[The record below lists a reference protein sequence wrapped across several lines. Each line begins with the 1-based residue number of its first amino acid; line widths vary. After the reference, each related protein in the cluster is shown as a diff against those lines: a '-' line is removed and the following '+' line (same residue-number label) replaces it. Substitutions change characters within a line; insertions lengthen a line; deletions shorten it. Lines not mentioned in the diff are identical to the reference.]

1 MMMIQEKKIIKGSCR
16 FVAFVGLLL
25 VTVVVGVES
34 EWEEREPLLAYLI
47 DSGEINQEMAALLRT
62 NCRHELLHAKKTLQD
77 LLELRS
83 VKESSSDG
91 KEFLNG
97 MFQRTRLHDTVN
109 VLFPQVKQ
117 ILLDCLREKDLVPP
131 TNMEER
137 GVGTW
142 CSRYWGS
149 LFPLHYSSRR
159 RQLARK
165 SSEEHS
171 EAPIV
176 LVVVVTS
183 TVTFIVAFLV
193 FCCFRKCSGSGRSRN
208 DESPLLSLRSSDS
221 SIASS
226 QKSLGL
232 GTSMHGGKPGNGT
245 GGNAFKPT
253 VSLSNSE
260 IDIPLETTSGPETDV
275 VEPVCKLPGLP
286 QLKPPPGRQAT
297 QKAAPARQNTVA
309 QITPKPP
316 PPPPPPPPPL
326 SPQPHVPL
334 PPPPGRAPPP
344 TPIGLP
350 PPPGRAPPPAPAP
363 LAPPP
368 GRAPPPPGRPSGGGP
383 SPPPPGAPPPPP
395 PPGGRAGP
403 RPPPPPGGGP
413 PRPPGAGPPRPPGAG
428 PPPPGG
434 GPPPPRPPGGFR
446 PPRSNSAEEYSSNK
460 AKLKPFFWDKV
471 MANPDNSMVWHEIKS
486 GSFQFNEEMIE
497 SLFGYTAGGKNM
509 TGGKKGGSAKEAQPQ
524 YVQIIDGKKSQNLS
538 ILLKALNVTTQEV
551 CEALEEGN
559 ELPPELIRTLLKMA
573 PTAEEE
579 LKLRLYSGE
588 FSQLG
593 PAERFLKVLVEIP
606 FAFKRLESLLFMC
619 TLQEEAANLKDSFV
633 VLEAACAELRK
644 SRLFLKLLEAVLKT
658 GNRMN
663 DGTFRGGA
671 QAFKLDTLLK
681 LSDVKGID
689 GKTTLLH
696 FVVQEII
703 RSEGIRAARSLKE
716 MRSMSSFK
724 SEDLMEDVAQ
734 DSDENLR
741 SLGLQVVSGLGNDLE
756 NVRKAALV
764 DADTVSGTV
773 AKLGYSLS
781 KAEEFLHSDMNDIAE
796 DNGFRQTLSCFLQT
810 ASSDVKWLLSEEKRI
825 TGLMKSTADY
835 FHGNAGKD
843 EGLRLFTIVRDF
855 LIILD
860 KVCKE
865 VKNAPP
871 KPSRGPSSKEMSAST
886 PKDPGKPTPASAPAP
901 KDSKDPRKPAPAGGS
916 VRPAKDKK
924 DPQKPN
930 PADHRQLLFPAIKDR
945 RFDSSSSD
953 ED

>member
-1 MMMIQEKKIIKGSCR
+1 MKMMMIQEKKIIKGSCH

-25 VTVVVGVES
+25 VTVVIGVES

-47 DSGEINQEMAALLRT
+47 DSGEINQEMAALLKT
-62 NCRHELLHAKKTLQD
+62 NCRRELLHAKKTLHD

-91 KEFLNG
+91 KEFLNVALG
-97 MFQRTRLHDTVN
+97 
-109 VLFPQVKQ
+109 K
-117 ILLDCLREKDLVPP
+117 
-131 TNMEER
+131 
-137 GVGTW
+137 
-142 CSRYWGS
+142 
-149 LFPLHYSSRR
+149 PLH
-159 RQLARK
+159 
-165 SSEEHS
+165 
-171 EAPIV
+171 
-176 LVVVVTS
+176 
-183 TVTFIVAFLV
+183 
-193 FCCFRKCSGSGRSRN
+193 RS
-208 DESPLLSLRSSDS
+208 LSVWEL
-221 SIASS
+221 
-226 QKSLGL
+226 QC
-232 GTSMHGGKPGNGT
+232 MGKPGNGT
-245 GGNAFKPT
+245 GGNLFKES

-260 IDIPLETTSGPETDV
+260 IDIPLETASGPETDV

-286 QLKPPPGRQAT
+286 QLKAPPGRQAT

-316 PPPPPPPPPL
+316 PLLPPPPPPL
-326 SPQPHVPL
+326 FPQPHH
-334 PPPPGRAPPP
+334 
-344 TPIGLP
+344 
-350 PPPGRAPPPAPAP
+350 
-363 LAPPP
+363 
-368 GRAPPPPGRPSGGGP
+368 PPPGRPSTGRP
-383 SPPPPGAPPPPP
+383 PPPPPGASAPPPPP
-395 PPGGRAGP
+395 PPIGGGRVVLVPTTSRCGP
-403 RPPPPPGGGP
+403 PRPPGGGP
-413 PRPPGAGPPRPPGAG
+413 PRPPGFGPPT

-460 AKLKPFFWDKV
+460 TKLKPFFWDKV

-497 SLFGYTAGGKNM
+497 SLFGYTGGAKNM

-524 YVQIIDGKKSQNLS
+524 YVQIIDAKKSQNLS

-724 SEDLMEDVAQ
+724 
-734 DSDENLR
+734 
-741 SLGLQVVSGLGNDLE
+741 
-756 NVRKAALV
+756 KAALV
-764 DADTVSGTV
+764 DADTMTGTV
-773 AKLGYSLS
+773 AKLGFSLS
-781 KAEEFLHSDMNDIAE
+781 KAEEFLKTDMNDIAE
-796 DNGFRQTLSCFLQT
+796 DNGFRQTLCCFLQN
-810 ASSDVKWLLSEEKRI
+810 ASSDVKWLLKEEKRI
-825 TGLMKSTADY
+825 TDLMKSTADY

-886 PKDPGKPTPASAPAP
+886 PKDPGKPTPASAPA
-901 KDSKDPRKPAPAGGS
+901 
-916 VRPAKDKK
+916 
-924 DPQKPN
+924 
-930 PADHRQLLFPAIKDR
+930 
-945 RFDSSSSD
+945 
-953 ED
+953 

>member
-1 MMMIQEKKIIKGSCR
+1 M
-16 FVAFVGLLL
+16 
-25 VTVVVGVES
+25 VVVGVDG

-77 LLELRS
+77 LLDLRS

-97 MFQRTRLHDTVN
+97 VIRRTRLHDTVN

-142 CSRYWGS
+142 CSRYCRS
-149 LFPLHYSSRR
+149 LFRLHYYSRR
-159 RQLARK
+159 RELASK

-171 EAPIV
+171 EVPIV
-176 LVVVVTS
+176 LVVAVTS
-183 TVTFIVAFLV
+183 SVTFVVAFLV
-193 FCCFRKCSGSGRSRN
+193 FCCFRKCCRSGSGLGRN
-208 DESPLLSLRSSDS
+208 DESPLLSLRSSDPS
-221 SIASS
+221 VASS

-232 GTSMHGGKPGNGT
+232 GSSMKPGNGT
-245 GGNAFKPT
+245 GGNLFKPT

-260 IDIPLETTSGPETDV
+260 IDIPLETASGPETDV

-297 QKAAPARQNTVA
+297 HKPTPSRQNTVA

-326 SPQPHVPL
+326 FPPPHVPL

-344 TPIGLP
+344 APISLP

-363 LAPPP
+363 VALQPPPGRAPPPAPVPLAPPP
-368 GRAPPPPGRPSGGGP
+368 GRAPL

-395 PPGGRAGP
+395 PPRGKAGP
-403 RPPPPPGGGP
+403 GPPPPPGP
-413 PRPPGAGPPRPPGAG
+413 PRPPGAPRPPGPPGPPGSGPPRPPGMRGA
-428 PPPPGG
+428 
-434 GPPPPRPPGGFR
+434 
-446 PPRSNSAEEYSSNK
+446 RSNSAEEYSSNK

-471 MANPDNSMVWHEIKS
+471 LANPDNSMVWHEIKS

-497 SLFGYTAGGKNM
+497 SLFGYTAGGKSKS
-509 TGGKKGGSAKEAQPQ
+509 GVGKSPAKEAQPQ
-524 YVQIIDGKKSQNLS
+524 FVQIIDSKKSQNLS
-538 ILLKALNVTTQEV
+538 ILLKALNVTTEEV

-559 ELPPELIRTLLKMA
+559 ELPAELIRTLIKMA

-633 VLEAACAELRK
+633 VLEAACTELKK

-741 SLGLQVVSGLGNDLE
+741 SLGLQVVSGLPNELE

-764 DADTVSGTV
+764 DADTVTGTV
-773 AKLGYSLS
+773 AKLGFSLT
-781 KAEEFLHSDMNDIAE
+781 KAEEFLKSDMMDIAE
-796 DNGFRQTLSCFLQT
+796 DNGFRQTLDCFLQT

-855 LIILD
+855 LIILE

-865 VKNAPP
+865 VKNIPP
-871 KPSRGPSSKEMSAST
+871 KPSRGASSKELSPS
-886 PKDPGKPTPASAPAP
+886 PSKDSKDSGKPAPASGPAPTP
-901 KDSKDPRKPAPAGGS
+901 KDSKDPRKPAPASGS
-916 VRPAKDKK
+916 ARPATDKK
-924 DPQKPN
+924 DPQKPT
-930 PADHRQLLFPAIKDR
+930 PADHRQRLFPAIKDR
-945 RFDSSSSD
+945 RHDSSSSD

>member
-1 MMMIQEKKIIKGSCR
+1 MKTMMIQEKKIIKGSCH

-34 EWEEREPLLAYLI
+34 EGEEREPLLAYLI

-62 NCRHELLHAKKTLQD
+62 NCRNELLHAKKTLQD
-77 LLELRS
+77 LLEMRS

-91 KEFLNG
+91 KKLLNG
-97 MFQRTRLHDTVN
+97 MSHRTRLHDTIN

-149 LFPLHYSSRR
+149 LFPLQYSSRR

-183 TVTFIVAFLV
+183 TVTFVVAFLV
-193 FCCFRKCSGSGRSRN
+193 FCCFRKCSGSGQGRN
-208 DESPLLSLRSSDS
+208 DESPLLSLRSSDP

-232 GTSMHGGKPGNGT
+232 GTSMHGGQPGIGT
-245 GGNAFKPT
+245 GGNVFKPT
-253 VSLSNSE
+253 ISLSNSE
-260 IDIPLETTSGPETDV
+260 IDIPLETASGPETDV

-286 QLKPPPGRQAT
+286 QLKAPPGRQAT
-297 QKAAPARQNTVA
+297 QKAAPTRQNTVA
-309 QITPKPP
+309 QITSKPP
-316 PPPPPPPPPL
+316 PPLPPPPPL
-326 SPQPHVPL
+326 FPPAPVPL

-350 PPPGRAPPPAPAP
+350 LPPGRAPPPTPMGLPPPPGRAPPPAPVP

-368 GRAPPPPGRPSGGGP
+368 GRPGGGP

-395 PPGGRAGP
+395 PPGGGRAGP
-403 RPPPPPGGGP
+403 RPPPPPGGA
-413 PRPPGAGPPRPPGAG
+413 PRPPGPPR
-428 PPPPGG
+428 PPGG

-460 AKLKPFFWDKV
+460 TKLKPFFWDKV

-497 SLFGYTAGGKNM
+497 SLFGYTGGPK
-509 TGGKKGGSAKEAQPQ
+509 TTPGGKKDGSAKEAQPQ
-524 YVQIIDGKKSQNLS
+524 YVQIIDAKKSQNLS
-538 ILLKALNVTTQEV
+538 ILLKALNVTTEEV

-619 TLQEEAANLKDSFV
+619 TLQEEAANMKDNFV
-633 VLEAACAELRK
+633 VLEAACTELRK

-724 SEDLMEDVAQ
+724 SEDLTEDVGQ

-741 SLGLQVVSGLGNDLE
+741 ALGLQVVSGLGNDLE

-764 DADTVSGTV
+764 DADTMTGTV

-781 KAEEFLHSDMNDIAE
+781 KSEEFLNSDLNDLAE
-796 DNGFRQTLSCFLQT
+796 DKGFRETLSCFLKN
-810 ASSDVKWLLSEEKRI
+810 ASSDVKWLLREEKRI
-825 TGLMKSTADY
+825 TDLMKTTADY

-855 LIILD
+855 LIILE

-871 KPSRGPSSKEMSAST
+871 KPSRGPSSKEMSAPA
-886 PKDPGKPTPASAPAP
+886 PKDPGKPTPTSAPAP
-901 KDSKDPRKPAPAGGS
+901 KDSKDPRKPAPPGGS
-916 VRPAKDKK
+916 VRPPNDKK
-924 DPQKPN
+924 DPQKPT
-930 PADHRQLLFPAIKDR
+930 PADHRQRLFPAIKDR
-945 RFDSSSSD
+945 RHDSSSSD
-953 ED
+953 DD